1 MKRLGEYVKDGLEQ
15 AQYYNMRIG
24 LHKDNYVDANSM
36 TRLVGVYFPTLTPD
50 GQGGYTTVYHLQE
63 TVWGDFRPQEQNRAL
78 LESELSFTRMAKL
91 FIRFD
96 IPITDNYKLEV
107 EEQMYTIHSIKDV
120 DNAHRFFEIIMYY

>member
-36 TRLVGVYFPTLTPD
+36 TRLVNVYAPTLTSD
-50 GQGGYTTVYHLQE
+50 GQGGYTTAFNLE
-63 TVWGDFRPQEQNRAL
+63 KTVWGDYRPQEQNRAL

-96 IPITDNYKLEV
+96 INLTDIYKIEV
-107 EEQMYTIHSIKDV
+107 EGQMYTIHSIKDV
-120 DNAHRFFEIIMYY
+120 DNARRFFEIIMYA